1 MSASSAT
8 INLLQCPYCSKVFSK
23 TNLVTRHMPGCKRKT
38 MSADEYKFKCPCSKG
53 YKHEKSLNRHQ
64 AKCTTYQATQTNT
77 TNNNSAY
84 IVAGS
89 ANNNT
94 INNTTNNDNS
104 TINTT
109 NNPVININPVG
120 SESYDHLTA
129 KDIDSVLRSGKGGCF
144 KKLAKLM
151 YKCVENHNIAFHN
164 RKDGLVKHVNSD
176 GDVAVGNEPHVINR
190 VVTSVEDKL
199 EEYIKEFLEDET
211 RDASPLGRLLSEL
224 SEENE
229 AGKHDKRNYD
239 VIYNLVIV
247 LSSFATTL
255 MKKYE
260 KQRAAGMV

>member
-1 MSASSAT
+1 MST
-8 INLLQCPYCSKVFSK
+8 QGDTVPNPKQCPYCNYVFTEINK
-23 TNLVTRHMPGCKRKT
+23 CTKHMTKCRTKPIDTN
-38 MSADEYKFKCPCSKG
+38 AFKCQCAKT
-53 YKHEKSLNRHQ
+53 YKYKQGLDKHQ

-199 EEYIKEFLEDET
+199 EEYINEFLEDKT

-229 AGKHDKRNYD
+229 AGIHDKRNYD
-239 VIYNLVIV
+239 VIYNLVIM